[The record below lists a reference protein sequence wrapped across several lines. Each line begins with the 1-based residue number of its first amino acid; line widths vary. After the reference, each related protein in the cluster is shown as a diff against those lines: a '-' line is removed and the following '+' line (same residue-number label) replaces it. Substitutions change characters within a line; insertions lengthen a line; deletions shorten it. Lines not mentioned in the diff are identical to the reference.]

1 MESLFYILCTT
12 LPSHIIPFAL
22 FWNFRWR
29 SRKAALFW
37 VCMNVLCKMLV
48 AAHYI
53 ANGILFRNMELV
65 FALLGF
71 GVYLIFL
78 QLDPFKMLFTY
89 ILIVDYL
96 LIVRGIS
103 SFLAVRILETSAQ
116 GWASS
121 LFCILL
127 YCVTLPLL
135 IGFFRRVANQ
145 VYHTHAPQL
154 WRSIWL
160 IPGLFTA
167 LTLIFTNSYLESNV
181 QGYLFL
187 VSRLGLLV
195 CVFAIYHVL
204 LQTLESFQKQIALEQ
219 QLVFE
224 KRMTEIQMEEQKKYS
239 MLIMENA
246 RQTRQQRHD
255 LHHQLTAIQA
265 LAGTDKPELTNYVR
279 ALIEEMPPAVTTYC
293 EDFTV
298 NSVVSH
304 YANRCQQE
312 QIALTVQL
320 TVPAQNAHISDSN
333 LCVIFGNLLEN
344 ALEACCR
351 MTEGT
356 RFIQLKSSLHCD
368 VLTITMDNSFQ
379 GEIRQENGRFYSSK
393 RDAFGVGL
401 SSVQQTA
408 KDHQGDACF
417 AACDGVFS
425 SSVYL
430 TL

>member
-224 KRMTEIQMEEQKKYS
+224 KRMTEIVGPAGGRLHTGHSRNDQTTTSTKMCLRHEIREVQKAVR
-239 MLIMENA
+239 LFVDTAERHLDVIMPSYTHMQNGQPQNSTEVTLCTKKA
-246 RQTRQQRHD
+246 SAIPQTFKSPSILDQLSQLLLTETTTQQSSSR
-255 LHHQLTAIQA
+255 
-265 LAGTDKPELTNYVR
+265 PPVR
-279 ALIEEMPPAVTTYC
+279 A
-293 EDFTV
+293 
-298 NSVVSH
+298 
-304 YANRCQQE
+304 
-312 QIALTVQL
+312 
-320 TVPAQNAHISDSN
+320 
-333 LCVIFGNLLEN
+333 
-344 ALEACCR
+344 
-351 MTEGT
+351 
-356 RFIQLKSSLHCD
+356 
-368 VLTITMDNSFQ
+368 
-379 GEIRQENGRFYSSK
+379 
-393 RDAFGVGL
+393 
-401 SSVQQTA
+401 A
-408 KDHQGDACF
+408 KDSH
-417 AACDGVFS
+417 
-425 SSVYL
+425 
-430 TL
+430 T